1 MLQKSVDHQLITFF
15 FNRVSYIVDGYPDF
29 WTINRI
35 LCTLCITIQRSL
47 HECQVYLSRFA
58 RLICPVFIVGGS
70 MEPSFFIWV
79 DSVQWSKHWVPC
91 KPRLCFEVSFYII
104 FPRVQGWTHHCRR
117 RSWWENIGMA
127 CCYGLV
133 SHRLLADFM
142 GLEKAGFAAVEVT
155 IIPT

>member
-1 MLQKSVDHQLITFF
+1 MPGLFVKVCKVDLSCFYCWWVNGIKLFHM
-15 FNRVSYIVDGYPDF
+15 
-29 WTINRI
+29 
-35 LCTLCITIQRSL
+35 
-47 HECQVYLSRFA
+47 SRFRA
-58 RLICPVFIVGGS
+58 VIKTL
-70 MEPSFFIWV
+70 
-79 DSVQWSKHWVPC
+79 VPC
-91 KPRLCFEVSFYII
+91 KPRLCFEVNFYLI